1 MTTTDDL
8 QDLINTNSTCGY
20 ELKRLTDRVITSVNE
35 VRNNTPGA
43 AAADVRVI
51 VYKSS
56 IVLNDI
62 PRVTNDC
69 MGELLGNKTNEAAFE
84 TRDLLR
90 KTFGVIIDQLIETGT
105 TDMGKD
111 VAQDDYMLKVA
122 NMGLVVLSTIDP
134 TGIAYM
140 ASQFVQPICG
150 PTAYLGEIDDGTLYD
165 ALGLTTV
172 DEAFVGS
179 YGTWAK
185 SGDGVV
191 HLILESVDTED
202 VSVVVHSGGDKY
214 AEVKVAAGETVTW
227 DSTIPELQDKTMYL
241 DRWRPGILGLP
252 VAIPGS
258 FSDDSVQLSESF
270 GGPHGTDFSDEA
282 SVSAGQTIASITIRA
297 GERVDGIS
305 LEITGPTAATFSHGG
320 SGGTENTLK
329 LGADEYITSMEA
341 HWGKKNDHTRIF
353 YLSFGTSA
361 GNSVAGGSTTD
372 DKNSVTAPEG
382 FQLGG
387 FFGKGGDEIDLLG
400 AIWTRI
406 AAETAPPAT
415 EAPAPPATEAPAPEP
430 ATEASAAA
438 TDPPAVQ
445 VEVTEASAEGTEA
458 PAASTDASAE
468 GTGASVVQVEV
479 TEASTEGTEAPVAST
494 DASAKGT
501 GASAASTDASAES
514 TGASAAS
521 TDASAESTGASA
533 ASTDASAE
541 STGASAASAAASSA
555 EGTKTL
561 AKIRE
566 ELADGTEAPAAGTEV
581 QAAATEAPAAPTEA
595 PAPAI
600 SVEDSVQLSE
610 SFGGP
615 HGTDFSDEA
624 AATSGQTVASIT
636 IRAGE
641 RVDGISLEITGPTAA
656 TFSHGGSGGTENT
669 LKLGADEY
677 ITSME
682 AHWGKKNDHTRIFY
696 LSFGTSAGN
705 SVAGGSMTDDK
716 NSVTAPEGFQLGGFF
731 GKGGDEIDLLGAI
744 WTSIVVVTAPPTE
757 APTPAPAP
765 GTEEPDFAPG
775 TVVPAGGTTKKVM
788 KAVQLSES
796 FGGPHGN
803 QFSDQAAATSGQTI
817 GSITVR
823 GAKRVDGLTL
833 EVVGPTAATFIHG
846 GTGGTDNT
854 LKLGAGEHITSM
866 EVHWGQ
872 RNGHT
877 RIFFL
882 NFGTSAGNSVA
893 VGSQTAE
900 KATITAPEGYQLGG
914 FFGRDGDEIDLLGVV
929 WTSIEV
935 VEDVAMAPVSADEDI
950 VLSEIFGGPHGL
962 AFSDINSIKFGQTLS
977 SITIRAGERVDAVT
991 LQIATPT
998 EKTFNHGGKG
1008 GTENTLTLGD
1018 GEYITSMEAHSG
1030 KKNDHTRVFYLKFG
1044 TSAGNFIE
1052 AGSKTDGVGT
1062 ATAPEGFQL
1071 SGFYGR
1077 AENEVDQ
1084 LGVIWTRITAKNIEL
1099 TDTSGIGNG
1108 TYGTS
1113 IRNWV
1118 GPTIGDASDTACY
1131 RKTTAYDS
1139 NNICPLGYGKDDDD
1153 CLARCP
1159 LAYPVA
1165 CGAECIPQN
1174 DDCALEVIWKI
1185 GSVIAV
1191 ALNVLSGGV
1200 FGQIL
1205 AAYKT
1210 AKWAIT
1216 CAANV
1221 VSVVRSL
1228 IYYIRYQQTA
1238 APQGDTEEL
1247 LTVAYQADVVLID
1260 LPRAICVCLG
1270 MPVPKGTEFAD
1281 TVLQVVEGIVKQAI
1295 TNGDEILSTGANAL
1309 SLLTGS
1315 GAINKTD
1322 ATVDELQDLVDKNSS
1337 CGYELKRLTDR
1348 VRDSVL
1354 EVRDKTPGSSA
1365 KDIRVVVYKSP
1376 IVMNDI
1382 PTVTNNCM
1390 GELLSS
1396 KTLKAAYE
1404 TRDML
1409 RKTFEVIVDQLIDTG
1424 TTDLGESVAEDEY
1437 MREVANM
1444 GLVVLSTIDPTGI
1457 AYMASQ
1463 FVQPIC
1469 GPTAYLGEID
1479 DGTLNDALGLTTVDE
1494 AFAGSYGSWTKSGDG
1509 VVHLIFE
1516 STDTKDVTVVVHSG
1530 GDDYAEVDVGAGD
1543 TVTWDATIPELQ
1555 DKQMYLDRWRP
1566 GILGLPGS
1574 GGGSLLLWIPRSSAG
1589 GHITMHVRI
1598 NVS

>member
-1 MTTTDDL
+1 
-8 QDLINTNSTCGY
+8 
-20 ELKRLTDRVITSVNE
+20 
-35 VRNNTPGA
+35 
-43 AAADVRVI
+43 
-51 VYKSS
+51 
-56 IVLNDI
+56 
-62 PRVTNDC
+62 
-69 MGELLGNKTNEAAFE
+69 
-84 TRDLLR
+84 
-90 KTFGVIIDQLIETGT
+90 
-105 TDMGKD
+105 
-111 VAQDDYMLKVA
+111 
-122 NMGLVVLSTIDP
+122 
-134 TGIAYM
+134 
-140 ASQFVQPICG
+140 
-150 PTAYLGEIDDGTLYD
+150 
-165 ALGLTTV
+165 TTV

-270 GGPHGTDFSDEA
+270 GGPHGA
-282 SVSAGQTIASITIRA
+282 
-297 GERVDGIS
+297 
-305 LEITGPTAATFSHGG
+305 
-320 SGGTENTLK
+320 
-329 LGADEYITSMEA
+329 
-341 HWGKKNDHTRIF
+341 
-353 YLSFGTSA
+353 
-361 GNSVAGGSTTD
+361 
-372 DKNSVTAPEG
+372 
-382 FQLGG
+382 
-387 FFGKGGDEIDLLG
+387 
-400 AIWTRI
+400 
-406 AAETAPPAT
+406 
-415 EAPAPPATEAPAPEP
+415 
-430 ATEASAAA
+430 
-438 TDPPAVQ
+438 
-445 VEVTEASAEGTEA
+445 
-458 PAASTDASAE
+458 
-468 GTGASVVQVEV
+468 
-479 TEASTEGTEAPVAST
+479 
-494 DASAKGT
+494 
-501 GASAASTDASAES
+501 
-514 TGASAAS
+514 
-521 TDASAESTGASA
+521 
-533 ASTDASAE
+533 
-541 STGASAASAAASSA
+541 
-555 EGTKTL
+555 
-561 AKIRE
+561 
-566 ELADGTEAPAAGTEV
+566 
-581 QAAATEAPAAPTEA
+581 
-595 PAPAI
+595 
-600 SVEDSVQLSE
+600 
-610 SFGGP
+610 
-615 HGTDFSDEA
+615 DFSDEA

-731 GKGGDEIDLLGAI
+731 GKDGDEIDLLGAIWTRIAAETAPPATEAPAPPATEAPAPEPATEASAAAMDPPAVQVEVTEASAEGTESPAASTDASAEGTGAPVASTDASAEGTGASVVQVEVTEASAEGTGAPVASTDASAESTEAPVASTDASAEGTKTLAKIREDLADGTEAPAAATEAPAAPTEAPAPAISVEDSVQLSESFGGPHGADFSDEAAATSGQTVASITIRAGERVDGISLEITGPTAATFSHGGSGGTENTLKLGADEYITSMEAHWGKKNDHTRIFYLSFGTSAGNSVAGGSMTDDKNSVTAPEGFQLGGFFGKDGDEIDLLGAI

-823 GAKRVDGLTL
+823 GNKRVDGLTL

-882 NFGTSAGNSVA
+882 NFGTNAGNSVA
-893 VGSQTAE
+893 AGSQTEE

-935 VEDVAMAPVSADEDI
+935 VEEAAMAPVSADEDI
-950 VLSEIFGGPHGL
+950 VLSEIFGGPHGI

-991 LQIATPT
+991 LQIVTPT
-998 EKTFNHGGKG
+998 EKTLNHGGNG

-1044 TSAGNFIE
+1044 TSAGNSIE
-1052 AGSKTDGVGT
+1052 AGSKTESVGT

-1077 AENEVDQ
+1077 TENEVDQ

-1099 TDTSGIGNG
+1099 TDTSGIENG

-1228 IYYIRYQQTA
+1228 IFYIRYQQTA
-1238 APQGDTEEL
+1238 APQGDTEKL

-1270 MPVPKGTEFAD
+1270 MPVPRGTEFAD
-1281 TVLQVVEGIVKQAI
+1281 TVLTIVEGIVKQAI

-1315 GAINKTD
+1315 
-1322 ATVDELQDLVDKNSS
+1322 
-1337 CGYELKRLTDR
+1337 
-1348 VRDSVL
+1348 
-1354 EVRDKTPGSSA
+1354 
-1365 KDIRVVVYKSP
+1365 
-1376 IVMNDI
+1376 
-1382 PTVTNNCM
+1382 
-1390 GELLSS
+1390 
-1396 KTLKAAYE
+1396 
-1404 TRDML
+1404 
-1409 RKTFEVIVDQLIDTG
+1409 VIVDQLIDTG